1 MIIGVNTMRERAH
14 NFCAGP
20 CTLPL
25 ETLEAAK
32 SEFVDYHNTGM
43 SLIEMSH
50 RSKEY
55 DLVHME
61 ALALTRSLF
70 QVPDDF
76 SILFIQGGA
85 SIQFGMVPMN
95 LLKPG
100 ERGAYV
106 NSGSWAKGAITDAAH
121 YGEIYTAWDGSEDNY
136 RRMPES
142 SEIELEGNTRYLHI
156 TSNETIGGI
165 HYPHYPKADV
175 PLIADISSDF
185 MSRPLPWEQFDL
197 VYGGA
202 QKNLGP
208 SGLGVVILRR
218 TLLEN
223 NNRNMARY
231 LRYDIHDAKDSL
243 FNTPPVFAIWMMGKT
258 LSWMKQ
264 KGGLAAMAS
273 AAAEKSNML
282 YSAIDNSE
290 GFYNSPVDPSC
301 RSQTNVVFRLGSEEQ
316 EKNFITEATAAG
328 LYNLKGHRSVGGCRA
343 SLYNALPMKSVIALV
358 DFMADFKQ
366 QH

>member
-1 MIIGVNTMRERAH
+1 MSERAH

-25 ETLEAAK
+25 ETLEAAR
-32 SEFVDYHNTGM
+32 SEFVNYHDTGM

-55 DLVHME
+55 DQVHMD
-61 ALALTRSLF
+61 ALAHARSLF
-70 QVPDDF
+70 EVPDEF

-85 SIQFGMVPMN
+85 SLQFGMVPMN

-100 ERGAYV
+100 QRGAYV
-106 NSGSWAKGAITDAAH
+106 NSGSWAKGAIADAAH
-121 YGEIYTAWDGSEDNY
+121 YGEIYTAWDGSNEGFC
-136 RRMPES
+136 RMPQS
-142 SEIELEGNTRYLHI
+142 NEIKLEENTRYLHI

-165 HYPHYPKADV
+165 RYPQYPKVAV
-175 PLIADISSDF
+175 PLVADISSDF
-185 MSRPLPWEQFDL
+185 VSRPIPWEQFDL

-208 SGLGVVILRR
+208 SGLGVVIVRR
-218 TLLEN
+218 TLLED

-258 LSWMKQ
+258 LSWMERR
-264 KGGLAAMAS
+264 GGLAAMAS
-273 AAAEKSNML
+273 AAAEKSNRL
-282 YSAIDNSE
+282 YSAIDNSD
-290 GFYNSPVDPSC
+290 GFYRSPVDTAC
-301 RSQTNVVFRLGSEEQ
+301 RSQTNVVFRLGSEELEQ
-316 EKNFITEATAAG
+316 QFINQATASG

-343 SLYNALPMKSVIALV
+343 SLYNALPIESVSALV
-358 DFMADFKQ
+358 DFMATFKQ
-366 QH
+366 QN